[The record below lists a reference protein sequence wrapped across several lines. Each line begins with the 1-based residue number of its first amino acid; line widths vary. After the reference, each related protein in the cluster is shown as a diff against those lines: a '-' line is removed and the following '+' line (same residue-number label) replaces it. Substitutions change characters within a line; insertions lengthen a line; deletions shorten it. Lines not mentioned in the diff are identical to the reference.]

1 LGISA
6 LLSRIG
12 EAAARNRYAVLIAIA
27 NLTQRR
33 LRLIVALAGTA
44 VPIILLMMQMAFLSG
59 ARTQVTQFYDLFDFD
74 LALISSDY
82 QFLIESGSIDR
93 VRLTQAAALPEVV
106 GTFAVNIGNSD
117 WTNRANDR
125 RSTAL
130 VFGLDETPEFFRDAS
145 LREGMANMRT
155 NRAVLIDA
163 YSSPDYGALNPGTI
177 GTLSESEVDIAGEVR
192 LGLFFYA
199 DGSAIVR
206 NTDFPRYDRTNPLLI
221 DIGLIRVADG
231 ADAAEV
237 AERLSASL
245 PADVRVLTRNQL
257 ISQERAFF
265 ITTKPIGIML
275 QISMWIAFL
284 VGSVILL
291 QVISTDIVNRLKE
304 FATLKAMGFGPGFVF
319 GVGLFQSLLLAGG
332 AFLIALVATTLILAV
347 VQATTHLPA
356 GVTPLLAIATLA
368 IVLTMTVLS
377 VVSVV
382 RRIAKADPAEL
393 Y

>member
-1 LGISA
+1 MSA
-6 LLSRIG
+6 LLSRI
-12 EAAARNRYAVLIAIA
+12 EDAASRNRYAILIAIA

-33 LRLIVALAGTA
+33 LRLVVALAGTA

-59 ARTQVTQFYDLFDFD
+59 ARIQVTQFYDLFDFD
-74 LALISSDY
+74 LALISADY
-82 QFLIESGSIDR
+82 QFLVECGSIDR
-93 VRLTQAAALPEVV
+93 VRLTQAAALPEVA
-106 GTFAVNIGNSD
+106 GTFAINVGSND
-117 WTNRANDR
+117 WTNRADGG

-130 VFGLDETPEFFRDAS
+130 VFGLDETPDFFRDAS
-145 LREGMANMRT
+145 LREGMANLRT
-155 NRAVLIDA
+155 NRAVLVDA
-163 YSSPDYGALNPGTI
+163 FSSPEYGAIHPGTTGI
-177 GTLSESEVDIAGEVR
+177 LSDSDVDVAGQVR

-199 DGSAIVR
+199 DGSTIVR
-206 NTDFPRYDRTNPLLI
+206 NTDFPRYERTNPLLI
-221 DIGLIRVADG
+221 DIGLIRLTGG

-245 PADVRVLTRNQL
+245 PPDVRVLTRDQL
-257 ISQERAFF
+257 IGQERAFF

-332 AFLIALVATTLILAV
+332 AFLIALAVTALVLAV

-356 GVTPLLAIATLA
+356 GITPLLAIMTLV
-368 IVLTMTVLS
+368 IVLTMTALS

-382 RRIAKADPAEL
+382 RRIARADPAEL